1 MLSLM
6 YNGLNFSMVTDLAGF
21 YKEQTPEIN
30 KIRAI
35 IEATKMLLHIP
46 GNAIKLQVAE
56 GERVYKIIFYKSSL
70 DKFPLG
76 WFVYI
81 PEQSRIDLY
90 DAVLSTKM
98 PYIQWKNKK
107 PVFKNYAGLLD
118 LIKVDRLFDTVI
130 KIS

>member
-1 MLSLM
+1 M
-6 YNGLNFSMVTDLAGF
+6 YNSLSYSIVTDLTGF
-21 YKEQTPEIN
+21 YKEQTPEVN

-35 IEATKMLLHIP
+35 IEAVKMLLRIP
-46 GNAIKLQVAE
+46 GNAIKLQIAE
-56 GERVYKIIFYKSSL
+56 GQRIYKIIFYKSNL

-81 PEQSRIDLY
+81 PEQNRIDLY
-90 DAVLSTKM
+90 DTILSTEL

-130 KIS
+130 KVS